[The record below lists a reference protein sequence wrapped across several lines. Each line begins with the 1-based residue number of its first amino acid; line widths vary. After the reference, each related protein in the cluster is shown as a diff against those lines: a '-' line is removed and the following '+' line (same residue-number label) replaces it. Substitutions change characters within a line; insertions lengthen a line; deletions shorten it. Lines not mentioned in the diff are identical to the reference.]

1 MIETEFFDTNIIL
14 YAKVD
19 TASPKHA
26 IAKALLEEKI
36 QYGEPWIC
44 VQVVNEFTVNAI
56 RKAMELSEVEAIAGE
71 LLTHFHVQSLTPKLV
86 IDAFRIMKR
95 YRFSFWD
102 SLIVSAALDSQ
113 CTVLYTEDMQHGQWI
128 DGVLEIR
135 NPFFNSH
142 QKGE

>member
-1 MIETEFFDTNIIL
+1 MIGTEFFDTNIIL

-19 TASPKHA
+19 VSSPKHG
-26 IAKALLEEKI
+26 IAKELLEEKI
-36 QYGEPWIC
+36 QYGEPCIS

-56 RKAMELSEVEAIAGE
+56 RKAMELSEVEAIAGQ
-71 LLTHFHVQSLTPKLV
+71 LLTHFHVQSLTPKHV

-102 SLIVSAALDSQ
+102 SLIVSAALDAQ
-113 CTVLYTEDMQHGQWI
+113 CSVLYTEDMQDGQWI

-135 NPFFNSH
+135 NPF
-142 QKGE
+142 K